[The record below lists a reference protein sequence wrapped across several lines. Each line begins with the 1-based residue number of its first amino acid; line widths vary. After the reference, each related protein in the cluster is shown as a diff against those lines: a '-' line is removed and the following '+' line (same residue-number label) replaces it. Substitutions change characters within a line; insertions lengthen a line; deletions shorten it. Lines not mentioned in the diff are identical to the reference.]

1 MALALYRRY
10 RPDTFDGI
18 IGQDQV
24 TVPLSRA
31 LDEGKLTHAYLF
43 SGPRGCGKTSSARIL
58 ARCINC
64 AKGPTSHPCGECE
77 SCKDLATGGP
87 GSIDVVE
94 IDAASH
100 NGVEDARE
108 LRERAAFAPARDRYK
123 IFILDEAHMVTQQGF
138 NALLKIVEE
147 PPEHVMFIF
156 ATTEPDKVISTIR
169 SRTHHYP
176 FRLVPPEVM
185 GPYLEEVCDKEH
197 IDLEP
202 GVLRLTMRAG
212 GGSVRDTLSVLDQLM
227 AGAVDNEVSYDS
239 AVALLGFTPDE
250 LIGEAVDAVIN
261 KDGEKLYAVI
271 EKVVVGGFEPRRFV
285 EDLLSR
291 VRDLLVLTLG
301 GEKAEKVLSDDSAVE
316 DMSDLHRQS
325 SALGLSA
332 LTAMAEIINDTLG
345 NMTGAISPRM
355 RLELL
360 AAKLLAGRES
370 GFAPASS
377 AVPASGTG
385 SAAVRAAAGST
396 GVTGNQA
403 ARGHSGFIGSSR
415 NASNPQQGNPKAPV
429 QGNSSSQGF
438 ARKGSVQAGQSQD
451 NTSVHNSG
459 PQRASGNSST
469 NSGTNGRQD
478 HEQNGNPLNR
488 NPQNSNPHNGDGQ
501 QVQRTNAEPGGAE
514 ANTGSSQSG
523 QSAAVAIAGIDPNA
537 TVEEKWDAVLTR
549 LPENVRD
556 YVNHDKVTTVS
567 LATNGSGKS
576 RLSMTF
582 DCALSQHAFAL
593 ALASDAEHNGQKA
606 SNVVWEGVRSVFG
619 PHTMI
624 APTAVAANGE
634 KVIST
639 KRMKPEELAKVKR
652 DIAIAKVSAT
662 GGLGMSSGQGGHTA
676 SESKE
681 HKKSDTNTAEESDD
695 SSHRRGKAESDGL
708 KGNSVL
714 NGPDGAGPSA
724 GDVASQDGEVT
735 SQRAGNKGIASDAGA
750 QPVDDHAPMM
760 AESPSQDSADADYDP
775 WFSPLPAPS
784 PAEDNGF
791 KQEDRQAPSV
801 SGHPETS
808 DATQIGSAGISDNS
822 ASPHHKKHVAVPDIS
837 DGVDPWAAPTAEI
850 QPDEPGT
857 YPDGRDSSMAER
869 QPETG
874 NRSNGSASSE
884 GVFNRE
890 QESPH
895 PQADNSTITPNQ
907 TGNPADHG
915 FASPN
920 DRQPQSQ
927 ATQDAPASN
936 PGDRGDVAARFN
948 DVDPVGNSEQH
959 PQVAAEDDD
968 YSLSDQSL
976 GDAVSIDFNELKKL
990 FEVKKVETF
999 KADDPKNPKN
1009 IKPVEKHPE
1018 EERR

>member
-202 GVLRLTMRAG
+202 GVLKLTMRAG

-227 AGAVDNEVSYDS
+227 AGASDDTVSYDS

-250 LIGEAVDAVIN
+250 LIGEAIDAVID
-261 KDGEKLYAVI
+261 KDGEKLYGVI

-285 EDLLSR
+285 EDLLAR

-301 GEKAEKVLSDDSAVE
+301 GEKAESALSDDSAAE

-325 SALGLSA
+325 SALGLST
-332 LTAMAEIINDTLG
+332 LTGMAETINDTLG

-360 AAKLLAGRES
+360 AAKLLAGREN
-370 GFAPASS
+370 GFAPASV
-377 AVPASGTG
+377 AGVAQPVAGAPMPAGNNGASRGNGG
-385 SAAVRAAAGST
+385 S
-396 GVTGNQA
+396 
-403 ARGHSGFIGSSR
+403 RGRGGFIGSSR
-415 NASNPQQGNPKAPV
+415 NAANSQQGNRQAAGQAVPASNGFAQNIPAQTPRLGNNVQSPSVPSQALGEQRTSANGGSITGQGNASDSNGGGIGNGQNQQLAAESGTSDTSANASEQQDSKSAAPV
-429 QGNSSSQGF
+429 KVN
-438 ARKGSVQAGQSQD
+438 V
-451 NTSVHNSG
+451 
-459 PQRASGNSST
+459 
-469 NSGTNGRQD
+469 
-478 HEQNGNPLNR
+478 
-488 NPQNSNPHNGDGQ
+488 
-501 QVQRTNAEPGGAE
+501 
-514 ANTGSSQSG
+514 
-523 QSAAVAIAGIDPNA
+523 DPNA
-537 TVEEKWDAVLTR
+537 TVEEKWDVVLDV
-549 LPENVRD
+549 LPQNVRE
-556 YVNHDKVTTVS
+556 YVEHAKVPTVS
-567 LATNGSGKS
+567 LATNPAGKS

-606 SNVVWEGVRSVFG
+606 ANVVLDGVRSVFG
-619 PHTMI
+619 PQTMI
-624 APTAVAANGE
+624 APTSVAANGE

-639 KRMKPEELAKVKR
+639 KRMKPEELAKVKH
-652 DIAIAKVSAT
+652 DIAMAKVSSA
-662 GGLGMSSGQGGHTA
+662 GGLGMVSGQGGHAA
-676 SESKE
+676 SQPKE
-681 HKKSDTNTAEESDD
+681 QKKADADASGESDD
-695 SSHRRGKAESDGL
+695 SSHRAGGNGLSQGGNENKAAEDPL
-708 KGNSVL
+708 
-714 NGPDGAGPSA
+714 
-724 GDVASQDGEVT
+724 
-735 SQRAGNKGIASDAGA
+735 
-750 QPVDDHAPMM
+750 DD
-760 AESPSQDSADADYDP
+760 DFDP
-775 WFSPLPAPS
+775 WMHPLPAPGSGNGQGFVAESGQASS
-784 PAEDNGF
+784 PSQQVNT
-791 KQEDRQAPSV
+791 SV
-801 SGHPETS
+801 SSHVAPVDDSANRAPE
-808 DATQIGSAGISDNS
+808 
-822 ASPHHKKHVAVPDIS
+822 HHKKHVAVPDIS
-837 DGVDPWAAPTAEI
+837 DGIDPWATTAPVPAETGQPASDNAGQSDKGSSDQVSVHANAVNASQQPSAASPGSAVVNNAQAAPTA
-850 QPDEPGT
+850 
-857 YPDGRDSSMAER
+857 
-869 QPETG
+869 
-874 NRSNGSASSE
+874 
-884 GVFNRE
+884 
-890 QESPH
+890 
-895 PQADNSTITPNQ
+895 NQ
-907 TGNPADHG
+907 GK
-915 FASPN
+915 
-920 DRQPQSQ
+920 
-927 ATQDAPASN
+927 PASI
-936 PGDRGDVAARFN
+936 PDDRGDVAARFESAEAVG
-948 DVDPVGNSEQH
+948 DVEQQ
-959 PQVAAEDDD
+959 PEVAADEDD
-968 YSLSDQSL
+968 YSLNDQSL
-976 GDAVSIDFNELKKL
+976 GDAVSVDMEELSKL

-999 KADDPKNPKN
+999 AADDPKNPKN
-1009 IKPVEKHPE
+1009 IKPANKHQE
-1018 EERR
+1018 DERR